1 LSARLAATSSLIPS
15 NRGRIRMPYSYTLR
29 TVIPASPAEIYRA
42 WLDSIAHSEMTGGE
56 ATMSDEVGADMS
68 AWDGYITGRNLELV
82 PGERIVQSWRTTE
95 FDDEF
100 EDSIVTIL
108 LQETED
114 GTLLTL
120 EHSNVPDEHKSYEEG
135 GWQSNYFEPMIV
147 YFSGPKEED
156 LVEPEPE
163 AAPPVSA
170 PTPAATKAPSARR
183 KASAGKRRTITSSA
197 RKAKSAAAAK
207 KPKVAARATKVARK
221 ASTGGAKKAAKKSSA
236 KAPAKTSARRGA
248 AKKAARA
255 SGSRS
260 RKPARGKRR

>member
-1 LSARLAATSSLIPS
+1 
-15 NRGRIRMPYSYTLR
+15 MPYSYTLS

-56 ATMSDEVGADMS
+56 ATMSDEVGADVS

-82 PGERIVQSWRTTE
+82 PGQRIVQSWRTTE

-114 GTLLTL
+114 GTFLTL

-135 GWQSNYFEPMIV
+135 GWQSNYFEPMVV
-147 YFSGPKEED
+147 YFSGPEEED

-163 AAPPVSA
+163 AAPPESA
-170 PTPAATKAPSARR
+170 PAPAPKKAPRAGARR
-183 KASAGKRRTITSSA
+183 KASAAKRRTLKSSA
-197 RKAKSAAAAK
+197 SKAKSTAAK

-221 ASTGGAKKAAKKSSA
+221 ASTGAAKKGARKSSPKGA
-236 KAPAKTSARRGA
+236 AKTSARRGA

-255 SGSRS
+255 SASRS

>member
-1 LSARLAATSSLIPS
+1 
-15 NRGRIRMPYSYTLR
+15 MPYSYTLS
-29 TVIPASPAEIYRA
+29 TVMPASPAEIYRA

-95 FDDEF
+95 FDEEF

-120 EHSNVPDEHKSYEEG
+120 QHSNVPDEHKSYEEG
-135 GWQSNYFEPMIV
+135 GWQSNYFDPMIV

-163 AAPPVSA
+163 APPPVSA
-170 PTPAATKAPSARR
+170 PTPAATKAPSARP
-183 KASAGKRRTITSSA
+183 KARAGKRRTIKSSA

-221 ASTGGAKKAAKKSSA
+221 ASTGAAKKTAKKSSPKSA
-236 KAPAKTSARRGA
+236 AKTSARRGA
-248 AKKAARA
+248 AKKAIRTSA
-255 SGSRS
+255 SRS

>member
-1 LSARLAATSSLIPS
+1 
-15 NRGRIRMPYSYTLR
+15 MPYSYTLS

-56 ATMSDEVGADMS
+56 ATMSEEVGADVA

-100 EDSIVTIL
+100 EDSIVTIV

-147 YFSGPKEED
+147 YFSGPKQED
-156 LVEPEPE
+156 LAEPEPE
-163 AAPPVSA
+163 AVPPESA
-170 PTPAATKAPSARR
+170 PAPAATNAPRPRR
-183 KASAGKRRTITSSA
+183 KASAGKRRTIKSSA
-197 RKAKSAAAAK
+197 SKAKSAAAK
-207 KPKVAARATKVARK
+207 KPKAAARATKVARK
-221 ASTGGAKKAAKKSSA
+221 ASTAGAKKAAKKSSP
-236 KAPAKTSARRGA
+236 KASAKTSARRGA
-248 AKKAARA
+248 AKKAVRA
-255 SGSRS
+255 SASRS

>member
-1 LSARLAATSSLIPS
+1 
-15 NRGRIRMPYSYTLR
+15 MPYSYTLR

-42 WLDSIAHSEMTGGE
+42 WLDSIAHSEMTGGD
-56 ATMSDEVGADMS
+56 ATMSDEVGADIS

-100 EDSIVTIL
+100 EDSIVTIV

-147 YFSGPKEED
+147 YFSGPKQED
-156 LVEPEPE
+156 LAEPGLQ
-163 AAPPVSA
+163 
-170 PTPAATKAPSARR
+170 PTSF
-183 KASAGKRRTITSSA
+183 
-197 RKAKSAAAAK
+197 
-207 KPKVAARATKVARK
+207 
-221 ASTGGAKKAAKKSSA
+221 
-236 KAPAKTSARRGA
+236 RRGELA
-248 AKKAARA
+248 GRPIRIQ
-255 SGSRS
+255 GQ
-260 RKPARGKRR
+260 

>member
-1 LSARLAATSSLIPS
+1 
-15 NRGRIRMPYSYTLR
+15 MPYSYTLS
-29 TVIPASPAEIYRA
+29 TVIPASSAEIYRA

-56 ATMSDEVGADMS
+56 ATMSDEVGADIS

-147 YFSGPKEED
+147 YFSGPKEVD

-170 PTPAATKAPSARR
+170 PTPATTKAPSARR
-183 KASAGKRRTITSSA
+183 KANAGKRRTIKSST
-197 RKAKSAAAAK
+197 RKPKSAAAAK

-221 ASTGGAKKAAKKSSA
+221 ASTGGAKKAAKKSSP

-255 SGSRS
+255 SASRS

>member
-1 LSARLAATSSLIPS
+1 
-15 NRGRIRMPYSYTLR
+15 MPYSYTLS
-29 TVIPASPAEIYRA
+29 TVVPASPAEIYRA
-42 WLDSIAHSEMTGGE
+42 WLDSVTHSEMTGGE
-56 ATMSDEVGADMS
+56 ATMSDEVGADVS

-100 EDSIVTIL
+100 EDSIVTIV

-120 EHSNVPDEHKSYEEG
+120 QHSNVPDEHKSYEEG

-147 YFSGPKEED
+147 YFGGPEEED
-156 LVEPEPE
+156 LVEPEP
-163 AAPPVSA
+163 APPVSA
-170 PTPAATKAPSARR
+170 PTPAATRAPSARR
-183 KASAGKRRTITSSA
+183 KARAGKRRTIKSSA

-221 ASTGGAKKAAKKSSA
+221 ASSGAAKKAAKKSSPKSA
-236 KAPAKTSARRGA
+236 AKTSARRGA
-248 AKKAARA
+248 AKKAVRA
-255 SGSRS
+255 SASRS